1 MAEGVMTE
9 PDTRYISSLYGG
21 FWNFGIKDFCYL
33 VNPYFPPSAFTKSL
47 GLRLDELLRSYPST
61 NWYIS
66 SLLAKTLELTDKEVV
81 IGNGASEL
89 INAITMRYVDNLA
102 VAVPTFDEYIN
113 RAANQGKTT
122 SLFQMGEDFTFDADQ
137 FLRHIHDC
145 GANSAL
151 IINPNNPTGTLI
163 AQDSIGH
170 MLESLRHLDLVILDE
185 SFIDFSGSDPVP
197 SAMNRLFEFPNLIIL
212 KSLSKAYGIPGLR
225 LGYAATSNRDV
236 LAKLRSDVPIW
247 SINSLA
253 QYFVEEMGEYQEQF
267 LASCLAVRRATQTLH
282 HELQSVPYLY
292 PYPSEANFVLCK
304 ILGSFTASQLTSQ
317 LYEQHK
323 IFINNCSH
331 KKGLD
336 DQFVRI
342 ASRTTEENIEL
353 VRVLRSLSDTK
364 TG

>member
-1 MAEGVMTE
+1 MTE
-9 PDTRYISSLYGG
+9 PNVSYISSLYGG

-33 VNPYFPPSAFTKSL
+33 VNPYFPPRAFTKSME
-47 GLRLDELLRSYPST
+47 LRFDELLRSYPST

-66 SLLAKTLELTDKEVV
+66 SLVAKTLELTDKEVV
-81 IGNGASEL
+81 VGNGASEL
-89 INAITMRYVDNLA
+89 ISAITMRYVDNLA
-102 VAVPTFDEYIN
+102 VSVPTFDEYIN
-113 RAANQGKTT
+113 RAANQGKAT
-122 SLFQMGEDFTFDADQ
+122 SLFHMGEDFTFDADQ
-137 FLRHIHDC
+137 FIRHVRDC

-151 IINPNNPTGTLI
+151 IINPNNPTGTLVG
-163 AQDSIGH
+163 QDSIDH
-170 MLESLRHLDLVILDE
+170 ILESLRHLDLVILDE

-236 LAKLRSDVPIW
+236 LANLRSDVPIW

-253 QYFVEEMGEYQEQF
+253 QYFLEEMGDYHEQF
-267 LASCLAVRRATQTLH
+267 LASCLAVRKATQTLYH
-282 HELQSVPYLY
+282 GLQSVPYLY

-304 ILGSFTASQLTSQ
+304 ILGSFTASELTSQ

-323 IFINNCSH
+323 ILINNCSR
-331 KKGLD
+331 KISVD

-342 ASRTTEENIEL
+342 APRTTEENVEL
-353 VRVLRSLSDTK
+353 VGVLRSLSDIK
-364 TG
+364 TR

>member
-1 MAEGVMTE
+1 MTQ
-9 PDTRYISSLYGG
+9 PDTSYISSLYGG

-33 VNPYFPPSAFTKSL
+33 VNPYFPPRAFTKSL

-66 SLLAKTLELTDKEVV
+66 SLVAKTLDLTDKEVV

-89 INAITMRYVDNLA
+89 ISAITMRYVDNLA
-102 VAVPTFDEYIN
+102 VSVPTFDEYIN
-113 RAANQGKTT
+113 RVSNQGKTT

-137 FLRHIHDC
+137 FLRHIRDC

-163 AQDSIGH
+163 AQDSIGYI
-170 MLESLRHLDLVILDE
+170 LESLRHLDLIILDE
-185 SFIDFSGSDPVP
+185 SFIDFAGSDPLP

-236 LAKLRSDVPIW
+236 LANLRSDVPIW

-253 QYFVEEMGEYQEQF
+253 QYFVEEMGDYHEQF
-267 LASCLAVRRATQTLH
+267 LASCLAVRRATQTLY

-292 PYPSEANFVLCK
+292 PYPSDGNFVLCK
-304 ILGSFTASQLTSQ
+304 ILDSFTASQLTSQ

-323 IFINNCSH
+323 IFINDCSR

-336 DQFVRI
+336 GQFVRI

-353 VRVLRSLSDTK
+353 VRVLRSLSAQKQGKETR
-364 TG
+364 